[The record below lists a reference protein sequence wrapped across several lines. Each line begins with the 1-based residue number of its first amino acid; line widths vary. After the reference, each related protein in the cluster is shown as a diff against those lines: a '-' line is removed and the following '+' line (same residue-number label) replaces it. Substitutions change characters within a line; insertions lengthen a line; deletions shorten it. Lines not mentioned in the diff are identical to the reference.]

1 MSSPNEINLEIKKQT
16 DSLKKFTLEQ
26 PDKILKDRKSFLSLV
41 SIGKTIFD
49 HGVDVDFGIF
59 AQKRFDKVISN
70 YLSEILK
77 IRSSIN
83 FQTQID
89 WDIAET
95 VIDRN
100 EILEQT
106 FTYVLKITNLILV
119 HSVEFCSYFV
129 ENNGLRLCLE
139 SFNDQN
145 FVKKI
150 TNAKSNDGSLIRLSD
165 ILSMII
171 TNLAQRTCDDQKHVW
186 KSLNAAQILFN
197 IPEVNS
203 NHTFAYLLD
212 DKEIETLFK
221 QNKMK
226 PILDEFF
233 GILIKASVNFK
244 EDNLYRISKEIN
256 FKGKSIKCEYHHERG
271 VDDVLTGMVGV
282 LLCLYKFSVN
292 DSIKLAIYFNEN
304 VKDCLKTF
312 LEKGNF
318 Y

>member
-1 MSSPNEINLEIKKQT
+1 
-16 DSLKKFTLEQ
+16 
-26 PDKILKDRKSFLSLV
+26 
-41 SIGKTIFD
+41 
-49 HGVDVDFGIF
+49 
-59 AQKRFDKVISN
+59 
-70 YLSEILK
+70 
-77 IRSSIN
+77 
-83 FQTQID
+83 
-89 WDIAET
+89 
-95 VIDRN
+95 
-100 EILEQT
+100 
-106 FTYVLKITNLILV
+106 
-119 HSVEFCSYFV
+119 
-129 ENNGLRLCLE
+129 
-139 SFNDQN
+139 
-145 FVKKI
+145 
-150 TNAKSNDGSLIRLSD
+150 
-165 ILSMII
+165 MII